1 MAPPPAP
8 SISDVEGIAMFRMAI
23 RSAGFVTE
31 QVPELVGEPGL
42 PPVSRLP
49 LAMARLPDE
58 GALSVLVRM
67 FLLGIPVRRAEAEAA
82 LQPLPLAR
90 AGRMGLVR
98 IEEGLVH
105 APIRV
110 LQFDGFAVAAD
121 APESASMSTD
131 HVMAVSGSSML
142 LSHLTIRTPVASALD
157 VGTGTGVQALLASRH
172 AERVVGT
179 DPNPRALSFARF
191 NALLND
197 VHNVE
202 FREGSLF
209 EPVGDERFDLIVSNP
224 PFVVSP
230 DADYLYRDSGGPGDE
245 ISRDVVRGAAEHL
258 APGGTATVLIGW
270 TLATDDPSP
279 WERPTGWAADAG
291 CDVWLLHH
299 SSLEAMSYAVQWN
312 AHLGPDPDLY
322 LDAVSRWV
330 EHYRSAGIGAIGYG
344 AVVLRRRDGPT
355 WRRFDD
361 LGGRYPEPSGDV
373 LRGIAALED
382 RLAGASAVESMLDE
396 RPAAG
401 RHHLAQSMRQHDG
414 AYEVEHAEL
423 VQDGGLRFQVPA
435 DALTAELLA
444 RCDGRRTLREVLEAL
459 HRDVRSGGGSE
470 AGFDQA
476 ALAAAVTMLRMGFLT
491 LEP

>member
-1 MAPPPAP
+1 
-8 SISDVEGIAMFRMAI
+8 
-23 RSAGFVTE
+23 
-31 QVPELVGEPGL
+31 
-42 PPVSRLP
+42 
-49 LAMARLPDE
+49 
-58 GALSVLVRM
+58 
-67 FLLGIPVRRAEAEAA
+67 
-82 LQPLPLAR
+82 
-90 AGRMGLVR
+90 MGLVR
-98 IEEGLVH
+98 IEDRLVY
-105 APIRV
+105 APIRI
-110 LQFDGFAVAAD
+110 LQFDGFAIAAD

-131 HVMAVSGSSML
+131 HVMAVSGSSMF

-230 DADYLYRDSGGPGDE
+230 DDDYLYRDSGAPGDE

-270 TLATDDPSP
+270 IENQDLSP
-279 WERPTGWAADAG
+279 WERPTGWAADTG
-291 CDVWLLHH
+291 CDVWVLHH
-299 SSLEAMSYAVQWN
+299 SSMQALSYAVQWN
-312 AHLGPDPDLY
+312 AHLGPNPDLY
-322 LDAVSRWV
+322 LETVSRWV

-344 AVVLRRRDGPT
+344 GVVLRRREGPT

-373 LRGIAALED
+373 LRSLATLED
-382 RLAGASAVESMLDE
+382 RLAADSEVESMLDE
-396 RPAAG
+396 RPAPT
-401 RHHLAQSMRQHDG
+401 RHHLAQSMRQREG
-414 AYEVEHAEL
+414 VYEVERAEL
-423 VQDGGLRFQVPA
+423 VQDSGLRFQMPA
-435 DALTAELLA
+435 DPLTAELLA
-444 RCDGRRTLREVLEAL
+444 RCDGRRTLREVVDLL
-459 HRDVRSGGGSE
+459 HRDIRFGGGSE
-470 AGFDQA
+470 AEFDRA
-476 ALAAAVTMLRMGFLT
+476 ALAAAVILLRKGFLT